1 MKVLEKIKAFFK
13 RIRTFFKRG
22 KAATTTVKPTE
33 PAEKKTTEASGQE
46 GAKK

>member
-13 RIRTFFKRG
+13 RG
-22 KAATTTVKPTE
+22 KVAAKVEPKPATAV
-33 PAEKKTTEASGQE
+33 AEKKTPEASGQE